1 VGRELPVGTT
11 GVRLANT
18 LGERILSRVKRRER
32 FFEVLVRCR
41 KRHGTGVK
49 TSMNLAGCIERG
61 RERRVTLN
69 CEAVVVEPDGC
80 STDVILI
87 DMTQHGFRLR
97 SENELEVG
105 AEVLLQMPQVPAV
118 RGMIH
123 WMSGHEAGGVF
134 LDPIMV

>member
-1 VGRELPVGTT
+1 M
-11 GVRLANT
+11 RLTN
-18 LGERILSRVKRRER
+18 ILKNGDPPRARAADGCCSVPD
-32 FFEVLVRCR
+32 RCR
-41 KRHGTGVK
+41 FDQGAEVT
-49 TSMNLAGCIERG
+49 TSMNLAACIDRG

-97 SENELEVG
+97 SRDELEVG
-105 AEVLLQMPQVPAV
+105 AEILLQMPQVPAV
-118 RGMIH
+118 RGIIH

-134 LDPIMV
+134 LDPIVV

>member
-1 VGRELPVGTT
+1 M
-11 GVRLANT
+11 RLTN
-18 LGERILSRVKRRER
+18 ILKNGDPPRARAADGCCSVPD
-32 FFEVLVRCR
+32 RCR
-41 KRHGTGVK
+41 FDQGAEVTS
-49 TSMNLAGCIERG
+49 SMNLAACIDRG

-97 SENELEVG
+97 SRDELEVG
-105 AEVLLQMPQVPAV
+105 AEILLQMPQVPAV
-118 RGMIH
+118 RGIIH

-134 LDPIMV
+134 LDPIVV

>member
-1 VGRELPVGTT
+1 MAIRRMR
-11 GVRLANT
+11 RLRMDAA
-18 LGERILSRVKRRER
+18 RVPD
-32 FFEVLVRCR
+32 RCR
-41 KRHGTGVK
+41 FDQGTEVT
-49 TSMNLAGCIERG
+49 TSMNLAACIDRG

-97 SENELEVG
+97 SHNELEVG
-105 AEVLLQMPQVPAV
+105 AEILLQMPQVPAV

-134 LDPIMV
+134 LDPIVV

>member
-1 VGRELPVGTT
+1 MRLTNILTNSNPPWAKPADGYCSGSRPCRFDQGT
-11 GVRLANT
+11 
-18 LGERILSRVKRRER
+18 
-32 FFEVLVRCR
+32 EV
-41 KRHGTGVK
+41 T
-49 TSMNLAGCIERG
+49 TSMNLAACIDRG

-69 CEAVVVEPDGC
+69 CDAVVVEPDGC

-97 SENELEVG
+97 SHNELEIG
-105 AEVLLQMPQVPAV
+105 AEILLQMPQVPAV

-134 LDPIMV
+134 LDPIVV

>member
-1 VGRELPVGTT
+1 MSV
-11 GVRLANT
+11 
-18 LGERILSRVKRRER
+18 
-32 FFEVLVRCR
+32 FDQ
-41 KRHGTGVK
+41 GTGVA
-49 TSMNLAGCIERG
+49 TNMNLAACIDRG

-97 SENELEVG
+97 SQDELEVG
-105 AEVLLQMPQVPAV
+105 AEILLQMPQVPAV

-134 LDPIMV
+134 LDPIVV